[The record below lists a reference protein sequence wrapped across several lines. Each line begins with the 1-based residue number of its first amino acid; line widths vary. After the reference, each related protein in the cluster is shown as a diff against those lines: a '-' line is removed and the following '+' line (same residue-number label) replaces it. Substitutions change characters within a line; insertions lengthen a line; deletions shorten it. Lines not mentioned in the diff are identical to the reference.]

1 MSYLKINE
9 EIFLEKA
16 ELSRFEQ
23 GLRDNGFVFDKK
35 TDTAMWGII
44 RNKFYDPNFDFLKIV
59 DTANSNKFRIQNG
72 FAFDIDR
79 LVIKW
84 NNGDKDITIPTS
96 SQKYWIKISHEYSNI
111 EEGYVSVGG
120 ANKSLING
128 VGTKFTEI
136 LRGQPNFPSRIK
148 FTNSQYYTLEYEI
161 LEVIDDNNVLVQGI
175 FDTLEADL
183 QFIVVGSFTPGV
195 QVLPLHKNIFMYD
208 SCKMEMIL
216 DNGFTPPTIFGKEFI
231 LGSVYYDTNG
241 ILIEDYRWNF
251 VHEDFTHRKVD
262 DISAI
267 DKLVGIESV
276 KKIGV
281 PNTDSYVYIVNFD
294 FKFNITGEVQN
305 NFNSTI
311 HINNGYGGVWT
322 GTSEFVDGDF
332 DNWRYYYQDG
342 NYSTILKSYIN
353 QGTIV
358 LIVDSVRL
366 GSGVGTCITP
376 NCEDIKI
383 LMKMVNDTETSTLFT
398 RTEYF
403 PINCTTP
410 TIMINKD
417 EVVFENQ
424 IFQLYFVLKNHF
436 KYNNET
442 RFYENEYYNELA
454 YSLSGVLTDPTK
466 TTTSSNVI
474 LQNTI
479 SSSQKYFPLRCPISW
494 YPETT
499 AQISTYFDATGL
511 GVTNNIFTGWAICNG
526 QNTTPD
532 MRGRMIIGTVNNIQ
546 GTSPLGVDVD
556 PLTPGVTNF
565 SFGDIGG
572 KQKVALAISEMP
584 SHDHG
589 GATGNDGGHTHNLT
603 DPGHTHNMLGQNGIG
618 GLARVRT
625 GNGNTSPSVTTDS
638 ATTGISIDS
647 VADHAHSIN
656 GQGGGDKHENL
667 PTYISLVWIMRI
679 N

>member
-9 EIFLEKA
+9 ELFLEKA
-16 ELSRFEQ
+16 ELNRFEQ
-23 GLRDNGFVFDKK
+23 GVRDNGFAFDKK
-35 TDTAMWGII
+35 MDTAIWGII

-59 DTANSNKFRIQNG
+59 DTANPDKFRIQNG
-72 FAFDIDR
+72 FAYDIDR
-79 LVIKW
+79 LTIKW
-84 NNGDKDITIPTS
+84 TKGDTDIVIPTS
-96 SQKYWIKISHEYSNI
+96 NQKYWIRISHEYSNT

-128 VGTKFTEI
+128 IGTKFTEI
-136 LRGQPNFPSRIK
+136 LRGQPNFPSKIR

-175 FDTLEADL
+175 FNTLETDL
-183 QFIVVGSFTPGV
+183 QIVVVGTFTPGV
-195 QVLPLHKNIFMYD
+195 QVLATHKDIFMYD
-208 SCKMEMIL
+208 NCKMELIL
-216 DNGFTPPTIFGKEFI
+216 DNGFTPPVVAGKEFI
-231 LGSVYYDTNG
+231 LGSVFYDNSG

-262 DISAI
+262 DISTI
-267 DKLVGIESV
+267 DKLVGVESV

-281 PNTDSYVYIVNFD
+281 ANTDSYVYIVNFD

-311 HINNGYGGVWT
+311 HINNGYGGVWN

-332 DNWRYYYQDG
+332 DNWRYYYTDG

-366 GSGVGTCITP
+366 NSGVGLCVTP

-383 LMKMVNDTETSTLFT
+383 LVKMMNADESLTLCT

-417 EVVFENQ
+417 EVVFAGQ
-424 IFQLYFVLKNHF
+424 IYQLYFVLKNHF
-436 KYNNET
+436 KYSQET
-442 RFYENEYYNELA
+442 RFHENEYFNELA
-454 YSLSGVLTDPTK
+454 YNLNGQMVDPTK

-499 AQISTYFDATGL
+499 GQISTYFDATGL
-511 GVTNNIFTGWAICNG
+511 GVSGNVFQGWAICNG

-532 MRGRMIIGTVNNIQ
+532 MRGRMVIGTVNNIQ
-546 GTSPLGVDVD
+546 GTNPLGVDVD
-556 PLTPGVTNF
+556 PITPGVTNF

-572 KQKVALAISEMP
+572 KQKVQLSIAEMP
-584 SHDHG
+584 NHDHG
-589 GATGNDGGHTHNLT
+589 GATSLAGGHTHTVN
-603 DPGHTHNMLGQNGIG
+603 DPGHKHDILGQNGIG
-618 GLARVRT
+618 GLLRART
-625 GNGNTSPSVTTDS
+625 GTGNSSQNAETDDAITGITIDS
-638 ATTGISIDS
+638 AP
-647 VADHAHSIN
+647 DHAHTFVAE
-656 GQGGGDKHENL
+656 GGDQRHENL
-667 PTYISLVWIMRI
+667 PTFISLVWIMRI